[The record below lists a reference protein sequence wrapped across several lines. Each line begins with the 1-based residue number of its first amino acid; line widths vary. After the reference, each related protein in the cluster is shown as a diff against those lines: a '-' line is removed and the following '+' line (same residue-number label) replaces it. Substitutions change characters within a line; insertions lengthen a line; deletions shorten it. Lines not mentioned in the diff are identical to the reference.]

1 MHEPRE
7 QADEG
12 IDTGGEARQ
21 SFIASAAPD
30 LSTVI
35 ESIIKHGETIDE
47 HYATKGLNELGIVD
61 TESFVPLGASA
72 HLKVQSLP
80 ILDNLVRNQ
89 TKIPQLQLLICEVC
103 PNLECSRKVKLPRNS
118 FDNRGSRV
126 RRRTGLCHS

>member
-1 MHEPRE
+1 MHELLER
-7 QADEG
+7 ADEG
-12 IDTGGEARQ
+12 IDIGGEARQ

-47 HYATKGLNELGIVD
+47 HYATKGLNEVGIVD

-80 ILDNLVRNQ
+80 ILDNLVRNEIN
-89 TKIPQLQLLICEVC
+89 TPQLHLLICGVC
-103 PNLECSRKVKLPRNS
+103 PNFECSRKVNVPRDN
-118 FDNRGSRV
+118 FDSRGSRI
-126 RRRTGLCHS
+126 RGRTGLRYS